1 MKKTNIDFLLKMTK
15 SYLDGDIDS
24 ITYSLDFPY
33 EVEMRY
39 EKILKEDRVLGEI
52 IYECLVEDGVD
63 LYYDLTEEEFKEV
76 ILKEY
81 NYVNGIYNEEVHII

>member
-1 MKKTNIDFLLKMTK
+1 MKKTNIDFLIKMTK

-39 EKILKEDRVLGEI
+39 EEILKEDRVLGEI
-52 IYECLVEDGVD
+52 IYECLLEDGVD
-63 LYYDLTEEEFKEV
+63 LYYDLTEEEFKEG